1 MIPAATREAQADACL
16 QAAEKHHTLLLQVA
30 RHLAGNA
37 EDGMELFQ
45 QNLLNCHDA
54 IRRNPNGFTGDR
66 YEFYLLASL
75 KNLHFRKHQRER
87 RHEPL
92 TNEVEPVTMEPAG
105 VELATLAEQMMQE
118 VRERFSPPD
127 RVALR
132 LHIDG
137 HSCQEIAEM
146 IGKKD
151 QSWVWRRIQRMKD
164 TLRETF
170 QQHWDA
176 LGE

>member
-1 MIPAATREAQADACL
+1 MIPAAIREEQADACL
-16 QAAEKHHTLLLQVA
+16 QAAKKHHELLLRVA
-30 RHLAGNA
+30 KHLAGNA

-66 YEFYLLASL
+66 YEFYLLGAL
-75 KNLHFRKHQRER
+75 KKLHIRTHQRER
-87 RHEPL
+87 RHEQL
-92 TNEVEPVTMEPAG
+92 DHELEPVALEPVG
-105 VELATLAEQMMQE
+105 MELATLAEQVMQE
-118 VRERFSPPD
+118 VRERFSAPD

-164 TLRETF
+164 VLRETF
-170 QQHWDA
+170 QQNWDA
-176 LGE
+176 LHE